1 MNIAFLYRI
10 THALLALITLYFITQ
25 YLTLEEQGWYYTFL
39 SFSALIYL
47 FDFGLSIALVHVSS
61 IEFAKLKW
69 GANGSVVGKNSKK
82 YQEFINVAF
91 TKYLKIGALY
101 FIIIFPFGL
110 MYFNDSET
118 AKNYFWHIPW
128 IIHVILSALSLLCL
142 PYLSIIEGSGNIKE
156 IYNLKIIQI
165 ITGSTLCCLLIYLKY
180 PLLAPSMLL
189 LSIFVVTFLWL
200 LFYRKNNLPKITNSL
215 NQYSWKKNINSFK
228 NKVGIT
234 FLGSYLFIQIYTPVL
249 FYFEDPVTAGKFGLS
264 LAIGNMVGLISSSW
278 FVTNIPNMTKCI
290 ARNNYTDFSILF
302 KKSFYQSTIF
312 LLFSIVFICL
322 LYFIFYENKI
332 FDRLLEFYNFIGILL
347 YIFITH
353 LINSIIIYIRCSK
366 QEPLAIPH
374 FLCSIITLA
383 FGIYFLIH
391 YSIAGLIISILA
403 TQLFITVPV
412 SLIGWNKY
420 KYKIY

>member
-10 THALLALITLYFITQ
+10 THTLLALMTLYFITQ

-69 GANGSVVGKNSKK
+69 GTNGSIVGKNSKK
-82 YQEFINVAF
+82 YQEFINIAF

-110 MYFNDSET
+110 LYFNDSET

-128 IIHVILSALSLLCL
+128 VIHVVLSVLSLLCL

-165 ITGSTLCCLLIYLKY
+165 LIGSTLCCLLIYLKY

-189 LSIFVVTFLWL
+189 LSMFVITFLWL
-200 LFYRKNNLPKITNSL
+200 LFYRKNNLPKITNNL
-215 NQYSWKKNINSFK
+215 NHYSWKKNINSFT

-249 FYFEDPVTAGKFGLS
+249 FYFEDPITAGK
-264 LAIGNMVGLISSSW
+264 
-278 FVTNIPNMTKCI
+278 
-290 ARNNYTDFSILF
+290 
-302 KKSFYQSTIF
+302 
-312 LLFSIVFICL
+312 
-322 LYFIFYENKI
+322 
-332 FDRLLEFYNFIGILL
+332 
-347 YIFITH
+347 
-353 LINSIIIYIRCSK
+353 
-366 QEPLAIPH
+366 
-374 FLCSIITLA
+374 
-383 FGIYFLIH
+383 
-391 YSIAGLIISILA
+391 
-403 TQLFITVPV
+403 
-412 SLIGWNKY
+412 
-420 KYKIY
+420 

>member
-61 IEFAKLKW
+61 IEFAKFKW
-69 GANGSVVGKNSKK
+69 GANGSIVGKNSKK
-82 YQEFINVAF
+82 YQEFINIAF
-91 TKYLKIGALY
+91 TKYLKIGVLY

-110 MYFNDSET
+110 IYFNDSET

-128 IIHVILSALSLLCL
+128 IIHVILSVLSLLCL

-165 ITGSTLCCLLIYLKY
+165 LIGSTFCCLLIYLNY
-180 PLLAPSMLL
+180 PLLAPSMIL
-189 LSIFVVTFLWL
+189 LSMFVVTFLWL
-200 LFYRKNNLPKITNSL
+200 LFYRKNNLPKIKN
-215 NQYSWKKNINSFK
+215 NFNHYSWEKNINSFK

-264 LAIGNMVGLISSSW
+264 LAIGNMIGLISGSW
-278 FVTNIPNMTKCI
+278 FVTNIPSMTKYI
-290 ARNNYTDFSILF
+290 AKKNYNDFNILF
-302 KKSFYQSTIF
+302 KKSFYQSTLF
-312 LLFSIVFICL
+312 LLFSILFICS

-332 FDRLLEFYNFIGILL
+332 FDRLLGFYSFVGILL

-353 LINSIIIYIRCSK
+353 LINSIVIYIRCSK

-374 FLCSIITLA
+374 FLCSIITFV
-383 FGIYFLIH
+383 FGFYFLIN
-391 YSIAGLIISILA
+391 YSITGLILSILV
-403 TQLFITVPV
+403 TQLLITVPV
-412 SLIGWNKY
+412 SLIGWNKF